1 MSSARDT
8 NPPQRHSDTDHP
20 VEDDGQAHE
29 ADLARLSNEIQ
40 RAADRAEPH
49 DYPEG
54 YGRLLRARRR
64 RARAELEALAEAA
77 RRWSEELEHLRQ
89 LHEDLRA
96 SQTSQSA
103 QAEAAARER
112 EEQLR
117 RDLEGRDG
125 ELRALRVAAA
135 TRELDLQKEHDAES
149 RRQGEEI
156 ASLKKRLEEAESASG
171 DARDEEMREVKRH
184 AYERERELRRAHA
197 EKLSETEKEAERRIS
212 ALRAQRE
219 SDNRSLIDLHAAE
232 KASRDEELLSLRLRR
247 ASEQRA
253 YSGRI
258 EELARERT
266 EERTSLEEAV
276 AKLREKHEAERARLQ
291 EHIERLEEDLDEQ
304 ESISV
309 ALLGELGYLREKG
322 SAPELSEA
330 SGKTGEIE
338 VAYRRGPG
346 ERVLEAL
353 RELNEPTAPGDLL
366 REGIK
371 LFNETEHVKVIE
383 AVSKSLGEPEI
394 YADLES
400 HGGPA
405 GTPVITLLW
414 AGMGWRR
421 YVAEP
426 RGAGDTNVYLAGYG
440 EGDDHPPLPDSGPN
454 ARLDARGLLSL
465 GIRPL

>member
-8 NPPQRHSDTDHP
+8 NPPRRHSDSDHP
-20 VEDDGQAHE
+20 AEEGGRSHE
-29 ADLARLSNEIQ
+29 TELARLSGEML
-40 RAADRAEPH
+40 RAADRPETH
-49 DYPEG
+49 DHPEG
-54 YGRLLRARRR
+54 YVRLLRAGRLRG
-64 RARAELEALAEAA
+64 RAELRAFAAAA
-77 RRWSEELEHLRQ
+77 RRWSEELERLRQ
-89 LHEDLRA
+89 LHEELRD
-96 SQTSQSA
+96 SRRSQSA
-103 QAEAAARER
+103 QAETAAGER

-117 RDLEGRDG
+117 RALEGRDG

-149 RRQGEEI
+149 RRQKEEI

-171 DARDEEMREVKRH
+171 DTRDEEMREVKRH

-197 EKLSETEKEAERRIS
+197 EKLSETEKEAERRVS

-219 SDNRSLIDLHAAE
+219 SDNRSLMDLHAAE
-232 KASRDEELLSLRLRR
+232 KASREEELLSLRLRQ
-247 ASEQRA
+247 AAEQRA

-258 EELARERT
+258 EELARKRT

-322 SAPELSEA
+322 PAPELSEA

-338 VAYRRGPG
+338 VAYRRGPS

-353 RELNEPTAPGDLL
+353 RELNEPTAPADLL
-366 REGIK
+366 REGIA
-371 LFNETEHVKVIE
+371 LFNDTEHVKVIE

-394 YADLES
+394 YAELES
-400 HGGPA
+400 QGGTA

-426 RGAGDTNVYLAGYG
+426 RGASEPKVYLAGYG
-440 EGDDHPPLPDSGPN
+440 EGDDLPPLPDSGPN

>member
-8 NPPQRHSDTDHP
+8 DPTQRHSDTDHP

-54 YGRLLRARRR
+54 YGRLLRAGRR

-89 LHEDLRA
+89 LHEDLRD
-96 SQTSQSA
+96 SRTSQSA

-117 RDLEGRDG
+117 RALEVRDG

-149 RRQGEEI
+149 RRQQEEI
-156 ASLKKRLEEAESASG
+156 ASLKKRLEESASG

-197 EKLSETEKEAERRIS
+197 EKLSETEKEAERRVS

-247 ASEQRA
+247 ASEYQA

-353 RELNEPTAPGDLL
+353 RELNEPTTPGDLL

-371 LFNETEHVKVIE
+371 LFNETEHVKVME

-400 HGGPA
+400 HGGTA

-414 AGMGWRR
+414 AGVGWRR

-426 RGAGDTNVYLAGYG
+426 RGAGEPKVYLAGYG

>member
-8 NPPQRHSDTDHP
+8 DPPQRHSDADHP
-20 VEDDGQAHE
+20 AEEDGQSHE
-29 ADLARLSNEIQ
+29 TELARLSSEM
-40 RAADRAEPH
+40 
-49 DYPEG
+49 
-54 YGRLLRARRR
+54 LRAGDQARIQGSSEGRVRFLHNERRR
-64 RARAELEALAEAA
+64 TRAELEALAAA
-77 RRWSEELEHLRQ
+77 TRRWSEELDRLLQ
-89 LHEDLRA
+89 LHEDLRE

-103 QAEAAARER
+103 QAESEATER
-112 EEQLR
+112 EAHLR
-117 RDLEGRDG
+117 RDLEGREA
-125 ELRALRVAAA
+125 ELHALRVAAA

-149 RRQGEEI
+149 RRQQEEI

-171 DARDEEMREVKRH
+171 DARDEEMRDVKRH

-197 EKLSETEKEAERRIS
+197 EKLSETEKEAERRVS
-212 ALRAQRE
+212 ALRAQRG

-232 KASRDEELLSLRLRR
+232 KASRDEELLSLRLRQAAEYR
-247 ASEQRA
+247 V

-258 EELARERT
+258 EELARERS

-291 EHIERLEEDLDEQ
+291 ERIERLEEDLDEQ

-309 ALLGELGYLREKG
+309 LLLGELGYLREKG
-322 SAPELSEA
+322 PAPELSEA

-338 VAYRRGPG
+338 VAYPRGPG

-353 RELNEPTAPGDLL
+353 RELNEPTTPTDLL
-366 REGIK
+366 REGIA
-371 LFNETEHVKVIE
+371 LFNHTEHVKVIE

-394 YADLES
+394 YADLEN
-400 HGGPA
+400 HGGTA
-405 GTPVITLLW
+405 ETPVITLLW
-414 AGMGWRR
+414 VGMGWRR

-426 RGAGDTNVYLAGYG
+426 RGAGEPKVYLAGYG
-440 EGDDHPPLPDSGPN
+440 EGDNHPPLPDSGPN